1 MLEAA
6 LNINQDIDDA
16 VKKVD
21 ERVRAHYI
29 DQAGELDLFDSA
41 YYKAK
46 DAVNKMSTYVH
57 KKTEKI
63 KQNPIGGFFN
73 YNYIG
78 PGTKFNAQT
87 PINKLDQIGRLHDMD
102 YRFAHREP
110 NKEKRDKNLIQADR
124 NMITR
129 MNQIP
134 ISEQDNFYHFV
145 KHAMNMKILATEAG
159 ILPADLFVN
168 KGPKI
173 IPSLL
178 PPTFATFA
186 QEAKQPN
193 IISKFVNTKLSQRR
207 IKEAVKEK
215 DNFVYETP
223 QKNKNIDDDDEK
235 FETPLT
241 SKPTFTNFLVN
252 KTSDETASLLDKHYN
267 NLLSHKKN
275 VDDAISSNNNANILV
290 ELGSP
295 EHYPVLLQNA
305 QQKNTEGVPGL
316 AQHYSNNLQEAIGQ
330 LEHTMSS
337 SGIQALSNTEINEIR
352 PSSSYLKENFVE
364 IPSTADKKLPSIF
377 SPRKTRTPKKI
388 INYNPAPQYYR
399 PQ

>member
-6 LNINQDIDDA
+6 LNVNENIDDA

-46 DAVNKMSTYVH
+46 DAVDKMSTYVH
-57 KKTEKI
+57 KKKEKI

-102 YRFAHREP
+102 YRFAHKEP
-110 NKEKRDKNLIQADR
+110 NKEKRNKNLIQADR
-124 NMITR
+124 NMIRR
-129 MNQIP
+129 MEQIP
-134 ISEQDNFYHFV
+134 INEQDNFYHFV
-145 KHAMNMKILATEAG
+145 KHAMKMKILATEAG

-168 KGPKI
+168 KGPKS
-173 IPSLL
+173 PANK
-178 PPTFATFA
+178 T
-186 QEAKQPN
+186 N
-193 IISKFVNTKLSQRR
+193 IISRFVNNKLSQRR
-207 IKEAVKEK
+207 TLEADEEK
-215 DNFVYETP
+215 RNFVYETP
-223 QKNKNIDDDDEK
+223 QKQKNVNDDDDEK

-241 SKPTFTNFLVN
+241 SKPNFANFVVN
-252 KTSDETASLLDKHYN
+252 KTSDETSELLDKHYN
-267 NLLSHKKN
+267 NLSSHKKN
-275 VDDAISSNNNANILV
+275 VDSAISSNNNANILV

-295 EHYPVLLQNA
+295 EHYPLLLQNA
-305 QQKNTEGVPGL
+305 AQQKNIEGVLGL

-337 SGIQALSNTEINEIR
+337 SGIQALSNTEMNEIR
-352 PSSSYLKENFVE
+352 PSSSYLQKNFVE
-364 IPSTADKKLPSIF
+364 IPSTADKKIPSIF
-377 SPRKTRTPKKI
+377 SPRKTRVSKNNT
-388 INYNPAPQYYR
+388 NYNPSPQYYR
-399 PQ
+399 PTDHNELRIR